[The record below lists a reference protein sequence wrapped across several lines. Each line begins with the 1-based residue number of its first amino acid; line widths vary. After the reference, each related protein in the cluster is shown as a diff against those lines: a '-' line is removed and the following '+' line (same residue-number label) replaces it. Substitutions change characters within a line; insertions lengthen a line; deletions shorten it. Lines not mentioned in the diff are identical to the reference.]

1 MICTSPTV
9 TPTSHIL
16 YIYIYKNP
24 WLKRLVDTRSI
35 FIMPN
40 ANALGYSQNVRTE
53 NGLDPNRDF
62 PYGRTPQ
69 TCMQTTAA
77 RALNE
82 IYREHVFQLAFT
94 FHGGMRCIAYEW
106 GSPNHYG
113 NGKDASPDEQS
124 LKPLSKALQGFAS
137 GQ

>member
-1 MICTSPTV
+1 M
-9 TPTSHIL
+9 
-16 YIYIYKNP
+16 
-24 WLKRLVDTRSI
+24 DTRSI